1 VSGRLAV
8 AAPDSGL
15 SCAVTPHRGAVSRTR
30 AALTAAVRPGSQFRA
45 TLDRA
50 SPFQRT
56 GVLLV
61 VSLALAPFWPVPV
74 VSSLTVGRGLLLLVA
89 TSAAIDVV
97 GARFRVLSVPRAAG
111 VLFAGLAALL
121 AWTGASA
128 LSSGCFCYG
137 GFPGLAEWS
146 LWASLVAIVAV
157 LAPGYRLLLLGSS
170 VAGVILGGLLA
181 ALGVGDL
188 AASVADTSV
197 GDRLGGI
204 YGNSNFLAYAVAFA
218 VPVLVAG
225 AVRSGWRWRVP
236 LFVALVGVST
246 VILLTFSR
254 GGAVAAL
261 LGALAVVLAVP
272 RSWKLRAAIGG
283 SAAVVLAGL
292 ITVAYPYYADERLRT
307 WPALPDASGWDPSAQ
322 GFVPKGGSEMSNA
335 ETGDALKVST
345 SQQSQGVSVPIG
357 AATPTR
363 TYTVA
368 FDARTAGTAAQLD
381 YGLEDNFEANG
392 PALGSRRVDGDWVR
406 LRLRW
411 VPTADSPAGRFY
423 VWSNSGSLDF
433 FVRDVELLTRSGNG
447 SVETRLISTRLLG
460 PRSEDSLTNR
470 EDRYT
475 DSRWAGVELGAQ
487 AFWSDPV
494 FGIGWERF
502 PPYAKERRDFGEMPT
517 HNEYVRFAAELGA
530 PGVLLLLLIAAAAG
544 YGVGHLPRGPLRWG
558 TLGVLVVG
566 AVGLLFANALVFSAA
581 SAPLAVG
588 VGLACSSTSR
598 KGRLGGPPPVG
609 NVEEDSSG
617 SDAQEPRPKAAGD
630 RA

>member
-30 AALTAAVRPGSQFRA
+30 AAVTAALRPGSEFR
-45 TLDRA
+45 TRLDRA

-56 GVLLV
+56 GLLLV

-128 LSSGCFCYG
+128 LSRGCFCYG

-146 LWASLVAIVAV
+146 LWASLVAIVAI
-157 LAPGYRLLLLGSS
+157 LAPDYRLLLLGSS

-197 GDRLGGI
+197 GSDRLGGI

-218 VPVLVAG
+218 VPVLIAG
-225 AVRSGWRWRVP
+225 TFQSGWKARVP
-236 LFVALVGVST
+236 LLLALVGVST
-246 VILLTFSR
+246 VIVLTFSR
-254 GGAVAAL
+254 GGALAAL
-261 LGALAVVLAVP
+261 LGALAVVIAVP
-272 RSWKLRAAIGG
+272 RSWRLRAAIGSG
-283 SAAVVLAGL
+283 AVVLLAGL
-292 ITVAYPYYADERLRT
+292 ITVVYPYYADERLQGS
-307 WPALPDASGWDPSAQ
+307 PALPDASGWDPSAQ
-322 GFVPKGGSEMSNA
+322 GVVPQGGSELSNE
-335 ETGDALKVST
+335 ETGNVLQVST
-345 SQQSQGVSVPIG
+345 SQQGQGLSIPIG
-357 AATPTR
+357 AAKPTR
-363 TYTVA
+363 AYTVA
-368 FDARTAGTAAQLD
+368 FDARTAGTKAQLE
-381 YGLEDNFEANG
+381 YGLEDNFEGNG
-392 PALGSRRVDGDWVR
+392 PALDSRRVDGNWQR

-411 VPTADSPAGRFY
+411 VPTADSPAARFY
-423 VWSNSGSLDF
+423 AWSNSGSVDLF
-433 FVRDVELLTRSGNG
+433 LRDVELVTRSGDG
-447 SVETRLISTRLLG
+447 PVETRRISTSLLG

-470 EDRYT
+470 EDRYI

-487 AFWSDPV
+487 AFWSDPL

-502 PPYAKERRDFGEMPT
+502 PPYAAERRDFGEMPT

-598 KGRLGGPPPVG
+598 QGRLGRSPPG
-609 NVEEDSSG
+609 NVEEDRSD
-617 SDAQEPRPKAAGD
+617 SDAQDPRRRPAGD

>member
-15 SCAVTPHRGAVSRTR
+15 SCAVTPHRGVVSRTR
-30 AALTAAVRPGSQFRA
+30 AALTAALRPGSQFRA

-50 SPFQRT
+50 SPFRRT

-61 VSLALAPFWPVPV
+61 VSLALAPFWPVSV

-97 GARFRVLSVPRAAG
+97 GAHFGVLSLPRPAG
-111 VLFAGLAALL
+111 LLFGGLAALL

-128 LSSGCFCYG
+128 LSRGCFCDG

-146 LWASLVAIVAV
+146 LWASLVALVAV
-157 LAPGYRLLLLGSS
+157 LAPDFRPSLLGSS

-181 ALGVGDL
+181 AIGVGDL

-197 GDRLGGI
+197 GGRLGGV
-204 YGNSNFLAYAVAFA
+204 YGNSNFLAYAVGFA

-225 AVRSGWRWRVP
+225 VVRSGWNVRLP
-236 LFVALVGVST
+236 LLVALVGVWT
-246 VILLTFSR
+246 VIVLTFSR
-254 GGAVAAL
+254 GGALAAL
-261 LGALAVVLAVP
+261 LGGLAVVVAVP
-272 RSWKLRAAIGG
+272 GTWKWRAAIGG
-283 SAAVVLAGL
+283 GAVVVLAAL
-292 ITVAYPYYADERLRT
+292 IGVAYPYYADERLRT
-307 WPALPDASGWDPSAQ
+307 WPARPDTSGWDRSAQ
-322 GFVPKGGSEMSNA
+322 GLVPQGGSELSNQ
-335 ETGDALKVST
+335 ETGNVLEVST
-345 SQQSQGVSVPIG
+345 SQGGQGVSVPIG
-357 AATPTR
+357 AAKPTR
-363 TYTVA
+363 AYTVA
-368 FDARTAGTAAQLD
+368 FDARTAGTKAQLD

-392 PALGSRRVDGDWVR
+392 PVFDSRQVDGNWQR

-411 VPTADSPAGRFY
+411 VPTADSPAARFY
-423 VWSNSGSLDF
+423 AWSNSGSVDLF
-433 FVRDVELLTRSGNG
+433 LRNVELVTRSGDG
-447 SVETRLISTRLLG
+447 PVETRRISTRLLG
-460 PRSEDSLTNR
+460 LRSEDSLTDR
-470 EDRYT
+470 EDRYI

-487 AFWSDPV
+487 AFWGDPL

-502 PPYAKERRDFGEMPT
+502 PAYAAARRDFGAIPT

-530 PGVLLLLLIAAAAG
+530 PGVLLLLLIAAVAG
-544 YGVGHLPRGPLRWG
+544 LGVGHLPRGPLRWG

-566 AVGLLFANALVFSAA
+566 VVGLLFANALVFSAA

-588 VGLACSSTSR
+588 VGLACSSTTR
-598 KGRLGGPPPVG
+598 KGRLGGPAPVS
-609 NVEEDSSG
+609 NAEEDR
-617 SDAQEPRPKAAGD
+617 SDSATQEPEHK

>member
-8 AAPDSGL
+8 AAPESGL
-15 SCAVTPHRGAVSRTR
+15 SRAVTPHRGVVSRTR
-30 AALTAAVRPGSQFRA
+30 AALTAALRPGSQFRA
-45 TLDRA
+45 TLERA

-61 VSLALAPFWPVPV
+61 VSLALAPFWPVSV

-97 GARFRVLSVPRAAG
+97 GARFGVLSLARPAG
-111 VLFAGLAALL
+111 VLFGGLAALL
-121 AWTGASA
+121 AWAGASA
-128 LSSGCFCYG
+128 LSRGCFCYG

-146 LWASLVAIVAV
+146 LWASLVALVAI
-157 LAPGYRLLLLGSS
+157 LAPDYRLLLLGSS

-188 AASVADTSV
+188 AASVADTSL
-197 GDRLGGI
+197 GSDRLGGI

-218 VPVLVAG
+218 VPVLIAG
-225 AVRSGWRWRVP
+225 TLQSGWKARVP
-236 LFVALVGVST
+236 LLLALVGVST
-246 VILLTFSR
+246 VIVLTFSR
-254 GGAVAAL
+254 GGALAAL

-272 RSWKLRAAIGG
+272 RNWKLRAAIGSG
-283 SAAVVLAGL
+283 VVVVLAGL

-307 WPALPDASGWDPSAQ
+307 WPSPPDASGWDRSAQ
-322 GFVPKGGSEMSNA
+322 GLVPQGGSELSNQ
-335 ETGDALKVST
+335 ETGNVLKVSA
-345 SQQSQGVSVPIG
+345 SQRGQGVSVPIG
-357 AATPTR
+357 AAKPTR
-363 TYTVA
+363 AYNVA
-368 FDARTAGTAAQLD
+368 FDARTAGTKAQLE

-392 PALGSRRVDGDWVR
+392 PALDSRQVDGNWQR

-411 VPTADSPAGRFY
+411 VPTGDSPAARFY
-423 VWSNSGSLDF
+423 AWSNSGSVDLF
-433 FVRDVELLTRSGNG
+433 LRNVELVTRSGDG
-447 SVETRLISTRLLG
+447 PVETRRISTRLLG

-470 EDRYT
+470 EDRYI

-487 AFWSDPV
+487 AFWSDPL

-502 PPYAKERRDFGEMPT
+502 PAYAAARGDFKAMPT

-530 PGVLLLLLIAAAAG
+530 PGVLLLLLIAAVAG
-544 YGVGHLPRGPLRWG
+544 LGVWHLPRGPLRWG

-566 AVGLLFANALVFSAA
+566 VVGLLFANALVFSAA

-598 KGRLGGPPPVG
+598 KGDLVARH
-609 NVEEDSSG
+609 
-617 SDAQEPRPKAAGD
+617 R
-630 RA
+630 

>member
-8 AAPDSGL
+8 PAPDSGL
-15 SCAVTPHRGAVSRTR
+15 SCAVTPHRGVVSRTR
-30 AALTAAVRPGSQFRA
+30 AALTAALRPGSQFRA

-61 VSLALAPFWPVPV
+61 VSLALAPFWPVSV

-97 GARFRVLSVPRAAG
+97 GARLGVLSLARPAG
-111 VLFAGLAALL
+111 VLLGGLAALL

-128 LSSGCFCYG
+128 LSRGCSCYG
-137 GFPGLAEWS
+137 GLPGLAEWS
-146 LWASLVAIVAV
+146 LWASLVALVAAV
-157 LAPGYRLLLLGSS
+157 APDYRPLLLGSS
-170 VAGVILGGLLA
+170 VAGVILGSLLA

-188 AASVADTSV
+188 AASVADTSL
-197 GDRLGGI
+197 GSDRLGGI

-218 VPVLVAG
+218 VPVLIAG
-225 AVRSGWRWRVP
+225 TLQSGWKARVP
-236 LFVALVGVST
+236 LLLALVGVST
-246 VILLTFSR
+246 VIVLTFSR
-254 GGAVAAL
+254 GGALAAL

-272 RSWKLRAAIGG
+272 RSWKLRAAIGSG
-283 SAAVVLAGL
+283 AVVVLAGL

-307 WPALPDASGWDPSAQ
+307 WPALPDASGWDRSAQ
-322 GFVPKGGSEMSNA
+322 GLVPQGGSELSNK
-335 ETGDALKVST
+335 ETGNVLKVST
-345 SQQSQGVSVPIG
+345 SQRGQGVSVSIG
-357 AATPTR
+357 AAKPTR
-363 TYTVA
+363 AYTVA
-368 FDARTAGTAAQLD
+368 FDARTAGTKAELD

-392 PALGSRRVDGDWVR
+392 PAWDSRQVDGNWQR

-411 VPTADSPAGRFY
+411 VPTADSPAARFY
-423 VWSNSGSLDF
+423 AWSNSGSVDLLL
-433 FVRDVELLTRSGNG
+433 RNVELVTRSGDG
-447 SVETRLISTRLLG
+447 PVETRPISTRLLG

-470 EDRYT
+470 EDRYI

-487 AFWSDPV
+487 AFWSDPL

-502 PPYAKERRDFGEMPT
+502 PAYAAARRDFGAMPT
-517 HNEYVRFAAELGA
+517 HNEYVRFAAELGV
-530 PGVLLLLLIAAAAG
+530 PGVLLLLLIATVAG
-544 YGVGHLPRGPLRWG
+544 LGVGHLPRGPLRWG

-598 KGRLGGPPPVG
+598 IGRLRGPAPVG
-609 NVEEDSSG
+609 NAEEDR
-617 SDAQEPRPKAAGD
+617 SDTATQEPEHKPA
-630 RA
+630 